1 MYEYI
6 LGNDLADADDGRKE
20 EEARLPRP
28 SDTDDAIRA
37 PHQGELFSRCV
48 LCAGAEVRNGLGG
61 SGIPYLASQRSL
73 LSESVVTRQR
83 PRRKRSAVR
92 RTDKEGIGLYLMYW
106 IGWHGRI
113 MPRARALLSLHKHVP
128 REGGHRRCRT
138 MRGRAFIKYSARPS
152 HREMPFVR
160 QRDDGIHVSPETR
173 EVM

>member
-1 MYEYI
+1 MYKYI
-6 LGNDLADADDGRKE
+6 SGNDLADADDGRKE

-28 SDTDDAIRA
+28 SDIDGVI
-37 PHQGELFSRCV
+37 QGELFSRCV

-61 SGIPYLASQRSL
+61 SGIPYLASQRSP

-113 MPRARALLSLHKHVP
+113 MPRARVVVTP
-128 REGGHRRCRT
+128 QTRPEGG
-138 MRGRAFIKYSARPS
+138 RPP
-152 HREMPFVR
+152 EVP
-160 QRDDGIHVSPETR
+160 DNEGKGIHKIFRTSITPPGDAVCPTAR
-173 EVM
+173 

>member
-1 MYEYI
+1 MTWRTRMT
-6 LGNDLADADDGRKE
+6 GGRKKK
-20 EEARLPRP
+20 LDCHVLWP
-28 SDTDDAIRA
+28 SDIDDTIRA

-73 LSESVVTRQR
+73 LSGSVVTRQR

-128 REGGHRRCRT
+128 REGGHP
-138 MRGRAFIKYSARPS
+138 GGGG
-152 HREMPFVR
+152 
-160 QRDDGIHVSPETR
+160 Q
-173 EVM
+173 

>member
-1 MYEYI
+1 M
-6 LGNDLADADDGRKE
+6 
-20 EEARLPRP
+20 
-28 SDTDDAIRA
+28 DDAMRA

-73 LSESVVTRQR
+73 LSGSVVTRQR

-113 MPRARALLSLHKHVP
+113 MPRARVVVTP
-128 REGGHRRCRT
+128 QTRPEGGRPSEVPRT

-152 HREMPFVR
+152 RREMPFVR